1 MNKDLWVISEF
12 EDIKEYAAYTVKL
25 KVRFEDNQEGELHQ
39 VVIAEDGYKA
49 EEIAIKW
56 ILSRVAWN
64 VKEILH
70 SDFVRNE
77 SVLITDKDTAVPE
90 GVYFVPARGSGKMNP
105 ITRALQA
112 AAEIPENIFCE
123 LALKARYLDKNSPIY
138 NMILE
143 QAKEWGVGI
152 MDTGD
157 NQNDDRQNVFT
168 NK

>member
-25 KVRFEDNQEGELHQ
+25 KVRFENNQEGELNQ
-39 VVIAEDGYKA
+39 VVIAEDRYKA
-49 EEIAIKW
+49 EDIARKW
-56 ILSRVAWN
+56 LLSRVAWN

-70 SDFVRNE
+70 SDSARDE

-90 GVYFVPARGSGKMNP
+90 GIYFVPARGSGKMNP

-112 AAEIPENIFCE
+112 AAEIPEDIFCE
-123 LALKARYLDKNSPIY
+123 LALKARDLDKNSPIY

-152 MDTGD
+152 TDTEG
-157 NQNDDRQNVFT
+157 
-168 NK
+168 NKE

>member
-1 MNKDLWVISEF
+1 MGSAKMNKDLWVVSEF

-25 KVRFEDNQEGELHQ
+25 KVRFENNQEGELHQ
-39 VVIAEDGYKA
+39 VVIAEDIYKA
-49 EEIAIKW
+49 EDIARKW
-56 ILSRVAWN
+56 LLSRVAWN

-70 SDFVRNE
+70 SSSKRDE

-90 GVYFVPARGSGKMNP
+90 GIYFVPTRGSGKMNP

-112 AAEIPENIFCE
+112 AAEIPEDIFCE
-123 LALKARYLDKNSPIY
+123 LALKARDLDKNSPIY

-152 MDTGD
+152 TDTED
-157 NQNDDRQNVFT
+157 NQ
-168 NK
+168 